1 MAKKSAVGRSSKPSL
16 KDVAKLAN
24 VSVMTVS
31 NVINGRMAR
40 VGDEV
45 AARVREAV
53 RELNYRPQRSGRS
66 LRLQKEFAL
75 GLTVLHPDRRFLD
88 DPYITQVAA
97 GMSNFLATIGYS
109 LMVNG
114 LRNLKA
120 LDTLM
125 ERSFGYDGFAVMV
138 SGEREQR
145 VQVYKKL
152 AQLKLPMVVIQ
163 DAPPPDL
170 PEVSSVCQDDG
181 VGAGMLVERLID
193 KRAKRIL
200 FAASRQVWPAMERR
214 AAAAVAA
221 AGKRARI
228 DHLSCSEDDFELSIR
243 QIETWLRSHPNTDA
257 VMGGNDQLGL
267 AAMQAAERCG
277 LSVPSELMVTG
288 YNAFLFQK
296 FSKPTLCS
304 VSSPAYEIGQE
315 VSKMLIDLIN
325 GDGGEARHLLMPVS
339 VVDGGSIG

>member
-45 AARVREAV
+45 AARVREAI

-97 GMSNFLATIGYS
+97 GMSNYLATIGYS

-114 LRNLKA
+114 LRNLEA

-163 DAPPPDL
+163 DAPPSDL

-181 VGAGMLVERLID
+181 VGAGMLVERLIS

-221 AGKRARI
+221 AGKRAHI

-243 QIETWLRSHPNTDA
+243 QIEAWLRSHPNTDA

-277 LSVPSELMVTG
+277 LSVPAELMVTG

-325 GDGGEARHLLMPVS
+325 GDGGEAQHLLMPVS
-339 VVDGGSIG
+339 IVEGGSIG

>member
-1 MAKKSAVGRSSKPSL
+1 MAKKSAVRRSQKPSL

-45 AARVREAV
+45 AARVREAI

-97 GMSNFLATIGYS
+97 GMSNYLATIGYS

-114 LRNLKA
+114 LRSPEA

-145 VQVYKKL
+145 LQVYRKL
-152 AQLKLPMVVIQ
+152 AQLNLPMVVIQ
-163 DAPPPDL
+163 DDPPADL
-170 PEVSSVCQDDG
+170 PEVSSVRQDDG
-181 VGAGMLVERLID
+181 AGAGMLVERLLD
-193 KRAKRIL
+193 KGAKRIL

-214 AAAAVAA
+214 AAAAAAA

-228 DHLSCSEDDFELSIR
+228 DYLSCSEDDFEASIGE
-243 QIETWLRSHPNTDA
+243 IESWLRSHPNTDA

-277 LSVPSELMVTG
+277 LSVPGDLMVTG

-304 VSSPAYEIGQE
+304 VASPAYEIGQE
-315 VSKMLIDLIN
+315 ISKILIGLITAE
-325 GDGGEARHLLMPVS
+325 GGEAHHLLMPVS
-339 VVDGGSIG
+339 IVEGGSIG

>member
-1 MAKKSAVGRSSKPSL
+1 MAKKSAVGRSQKPSL

-24 VSVMTVS
+24 VSMMTVS

-45 AARVREAV
+45 TARVREAI

-97 GMSNFLATIGYS
+97 GMSNYLATIGYS

-114 LRNLKA
+114 LRSPEA

-125 ERSFGYDGFAVMV
+125 ERSFGCDGFAVMV

-145 VQVYKKL
+145 VQVYRKL
-152 AQLKLPMVVIQ
+152 AQLPPPMVVIQ
-163 DAPPPDL
+163 DEPPPDL
-170 PEVSSVCQDDG
+170 PEVSSVRQDDG
-181 VGAGMLVERLID
+181 AGARMLVERLLD
-193 KRAKRIL
+193 KEAKRIL
-200 FAASRQVWPAMERR
+200 FVASRQVWPAMERR
-214 AAAAVAA
+214 AAAAAAA
-221 AGKRARI
+221 AGNRAGI
-228 DHLSCSEDDFELSIR
+228 DYLSCSEDDFEASIDE
-243 QIETWLRSHPNTDA
+243 IESWLRSHPNTDA

-277 LSVPSELMVTG
+277 LSVPGNLMVTG

-304 VSSPAYEIGQE
+304 VASPAYEIGQE
-315 VSKMLIDLIN
+315 ISKILIGLIDAE
-325 GDGGEARHLLMPVS
+325 GAEAQHLLMPVS
-339 VVDGGSIG
+339 VVEGGSIG